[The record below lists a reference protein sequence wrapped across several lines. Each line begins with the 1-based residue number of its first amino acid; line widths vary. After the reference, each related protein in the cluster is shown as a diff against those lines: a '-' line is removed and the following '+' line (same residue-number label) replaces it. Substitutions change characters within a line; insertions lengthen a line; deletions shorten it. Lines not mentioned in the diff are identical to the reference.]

1 MHLFPGLDPRGYAQN
16 DDPDRPISLPDLPPN
31 VYNIGRRMSYPEAP
45 GSPPSH
51 LHSSESTGMT
61 PMSQDSTQFPQSSHA
76 LDSPQSRQSL
86 HVLNSRSRARASS
99 ESPPRY
105 SQLRCRLSA
114 RYPIPFHIRTRVQGK
129 YINLDGKRG
138 DFDYLRY
145 TAINGEP
152 DGFLPENGYGL
163 RPALFGHDTKALVC
177 VPFAGEDVEIFAR
190 TLHSVMESVREL
202 SFLKP
207 SSFWNVGAPAWQKVV
222 VCVVVD
228 GMDACDER
236 VLALFAALG
245 VYQDGIMVQDKGKM
259 EILNSTS
266 IAAHL
271 VNLESP
277 YMGFD

>member
-1 MHLFPGLDPRGYAQN
+1 MSLFPGLDPRAYAQN
-16 DDPDRPISLPDLPPN
+16 DDSDRPISLPDRPAN

-45 GSPPSH
+45 GNPPSY
-51 LHSSESTGMT
+51 LHSHELTDKIPVS
-61 PMSQDSTQFPQSSHA
+61 PDSPHLPQSSHA
-76 LDSPQSRQSL
+76 LDLPQSRQSL
-86 HVLNSRSRARASS
+86 YALDSRSRARASS
-99 ESPPRY
+99 ESLPRY
-105 SQLRCRLSA
+105 SQLRCRFSA
-114 RYPIPFHIRTRVQGK
+114 RYPIPLHIRTRVQGK

-145 TAINGEP
+145 TAINGDP
-152 DGFLPENGYGL
+152 DDFLPENGYGL
-163 RPALFGHDTKALVC
+163 RPTLFGHDTEALVC

-222 VCVVVD
+222 VCVAVD

-236 VLALFAALG
+236 VLGLFAALG
-245 VYQDGIMVQDKGKM
+245 VYQDGIMVQGKGKM
-259 EILNSTS
+259 ENLNSTS

-271 VNLESP
+271 VSP
-277 YMGFD
+277 ELP

>member
-1 MHLFPGLDPRGYAQN
+1 MSLFPGLDPRAYAQN
-16 DDPDRPISLPDLPPN
+16 DDSDRPISLPYRPAN

-45 GSPPSH
+45 GNPPSY
-51 LHSSESTGMT
+51 LHNESTDKI
-61 PMSQDSTQFPQSSHA
+61 PVSPDSPHLPQSSHA
-76 LDSPQSRQSL
+76 LDSPQSRQSSYAL
-86 HVLNSRSRARASS
+86 DSRSRARASS
-99 ESPPRY
+99 ESLPRY
-105 SQLRCRLSA
+105 SQLRCRFSA
-114 RYPIPFHIRTRVQGK
+114 RYPIPLHIRTRVQGK

-145 TAINGEP
+145 TAINGDP
-152 DGFLPENGYGL
+152 DDFLPENGYGL
-163 RPALFGHDTKALVC
+163 RPTLFGHDTEALVC

-222 VCVVVD
+222 VCVAVD

-236 VLALFAALG
+236 VLGLFAALG
-245 VYQDGIMVQDKGKM
+245 VYQDGIMVQGKWKM
-259 EILNSTS
+259 ENLNSTS

-271 VNLESP
+271 VSP
-277 YMGFD
+277 ELP